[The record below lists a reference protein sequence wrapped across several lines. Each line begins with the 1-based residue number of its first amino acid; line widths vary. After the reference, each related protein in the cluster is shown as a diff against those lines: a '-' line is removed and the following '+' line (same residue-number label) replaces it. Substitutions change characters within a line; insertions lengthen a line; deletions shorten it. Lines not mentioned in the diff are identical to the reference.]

1 MQVWGKILV
10 FIGTLL
16 ILTGLVLWLF
26 GDKLHGVGRLPGD
39 IRIERP
45 NFQFYF
51 PITTLLLISLL
62 LSLLLTVFA
71 RWFR

>member
-1 MQVWGKILV
+1 MHVWGKMLV
-10 FIGTLL
+10 FIGALL
-16 ILTGLVLWLF
+16 ILTGIVLWLF
-26 GDKLHGVGRLPGD
+26 GDKLHGLGRLPGD

-51 PITTLLLISLL
+51 PITTLLLVSLL